1 MCLCVCV
8 HRFVCVVY
16 VCVHCGCAHP
26 CGVWV
31 SLIKVFFRENAKEI
45 YLNELFFLST
55 FSYETKDILLKS
67 FLLIK

>member
-1 MCLCVCV
+1 MCVYIVGVPIHVACGFLLL
-8 HRFVCVVY
+8 RF
-16 VCVHCGCAHP
+16 
-26 CGVWV
+26 
-31 SLIKVFFRENAKEI
+31 FFRENGKEI